1 MRMSIRN
8 RNLESR
14 YPLVMAT
21 CDIITYFDK
30 LTGLDSYVIELNN
43 ITDLLT
49 FEAAIR
55 ASEESYS
62 GLLIEG
68 TTITI
73 QNGDVII

>member
-49 FEAAIR
+49 FESAIR
-55 ASEESYS
+55 ASEEAYS

-68 TTITI
+68 TTITL